1 VGITG
6 QNWLIVPATPLL
18 PPGES
23 SNQQWQLTLTGVYW
37 LSFQGKTITNQQPSP
52 GEGWASSS
60 ELISPDTLTP
70 LNFALQ
76 LYRIPIPTAAG
87 TLFPVFNMKGSPAP
101 LVTVDGVFNLVDADI
116 VQYAGAGY
124 VLDPWQAA
132 TIDST
137 DYQGNP
143 VLQFQGVVATIG
155 ARNRNTIIR
164 LSYNVT
170 VLGQIAFMSEG

>member
-1 VGITG
+1 MG

-23 SNQQWQLTLTGVYW
+23 GNQQWQLTLTGVYW
-37 LSFQGKTITNQQPSP
+37 LTFQGKVITSEQPNSTD
-52 GEGWASSS
+52 GWLSSS
-60 ELISPDTLTP
+60 ELISPDILAP

-76 LYRIPIPTAAG
+76 LYQIPIPTAAG
-87 TLFPVFNMKGSPAP
+87 TLFPVFNVKGSSAP
-101 LVTVDGVFNLVDADI
+101 LVTVDGLFNLVDADI

-124 VLDPWQAA
+124 FLDPWQVA

-143 VLQFQGVVATIG
+143 VLRFQGVAASIG

-170 VLGQIAFMSEG
+170 VLGQIAFLSEG